1 MTNKNLFKKVY
12 QENIN
17 KDKNYEQIISKLKS
31 PKKSQRVY
39 LKIAYACLILIFICS
54 LSLTGNKDKFDNND
68 TLQDIIKINNIDSSY
83 DSIGDEES
91 TYAKKDSASIDS
103 IKDEFLKNIILPSD
117 FKKDYTLEEIILN
130 GKSVNHYKAS
140 FASFD
145 EMRNITISFSDKNK
159 LENKYS
165 TLNESASSI
174 NGIKLI
180 IYSKADKY
188 ISTFTYNN
196 MNYIIETSKL
206 AEDELIILLKSIIK

>member
-1 MTNKNLFKKVY
+1 M
-12 QENIN
+12 
-17 KDKNYEQIISKLKS
+17 
-31 PKKSQRVY
+31 
-39 LKIAYACLILIFICS
+39 
-54 LSLTGNKDKFDNND
+54 
-68 TLQDIIKINNIDSSY
+68 
-83 DSIGDEES
+83 
-91 TYAKKDSASIDS
+91 
-103 IKDEFLKNIILPSD
+103 
-117 FKKDYTLEEIILN
+117 N
-130 GKSVNHYKAS
+130 GKNVNHYKAS